1 MFLFIVFFLSISGAA
16 QKSDPVDVFVGT
28 KMQEMHIPGLSLA
41 VVKNGKVI
49 KAAGYGIANLE
60 TGTSATPETMYNTAS
75 LSKSVIA
82 AAVVLLAQDGKI
94 SLDDKVN
101 KYLEDPPDTWS
112 QITIRHLLSHTSGIV
127 RDPADYHPYE
137 NRPITAVIKDCYSL
151 PLAFPPGEQWLYS
164 NVGYYLLAEVIT
176 KASGKPWD
184 AFIAERLF
192 VPAQMKSARLATVT
206 DIVPHRAGGYHYSKT
221 GMENAENWIAIRP
234 SSAFLSTVL
243 DLAKWD
249 TFLDSSPLLSSASRK
264 LIWTPVTL
272 NNRTSVDY
280 GFGWYVDALFGH
292 PRIHHDGQ
300 YPGFRSD
307 YERFM
312 DEKLTVIIL
321 ANSDN
326 DSVETLAIK
335 IAGFYEPSLTLPPF
349 TLTAAVSNQTIASG
363 KAVNV
368 AINATDEGHH
378 APGTLLEMEIWN
390 AREQAVYKDH
400 RENENFATGQ
410 TKTYTFVWTPA
421 EPGVYTVNIGAY
433 GPKWMPSVAWKEH
446 AATITVAP

>member
-1 MFLFIVFFLSISGAA
+1 M
-16 QKSDPVDVFVGT
+16 
-28 KMQEMHIPGLSLA
+28 
-41 VVKNGKVI
+41 
-49 KAAGYGIANLE
+49 
-60 TGTSATPETMYNTAS
+60 
-75 LSKSVIA
+75 
-82 AAVVLLAQDGKI
+82 
-94 SLDDKVN
+94 
-101 KYLEDPPDTWS
+101 
-112 QITIRHLLSHTSGIV
+112 
-127 RDPADYHPYE
+127 
-137 NRPITAVIKDCYSL
+137 
-151 PLAFPPGEQWLYS
+151 
-164 NVGYYLLAEVIT
+164 IT

-192 VPAQMKSARLATVT
+192 VPAQMNSARLATVT
-206 DIVPHRAGGYHYSKT
+206 DIVPQRAAGYHYGKT
-221 GMENAENWIAIRP
+221 GMQNAENWIAIRP

-249 TFLDSSPLLSSASRK
+249 TFLDSSPLLSASSRK

-280 GFGWYVDALFGH
+280 GFGWYVNALFGH

-307 YERFM
+307 YERFT
-312 DEKLTVIIL
+312 DDKLTVIVL

-335 IAGFYEPSLTLPPF
+335 IAGFYEPSLSLPPF
-349 TLTAAVSNQTIASG
+349 TLGAAVPNQPIASR
-363 KAVNV
+363 KPVDV
-368 AINATDEGHH
+368 TINATDDGHN

-390 AREQAVYKDH
+390 ASEQAVYKDH
-400 RENENFATGQ
+400 KENEDFGAGQ

-433 GPKWMPSVAWKEH
+433 GPKWMPSLAWKQH
-446 AATITVAP
+446 AATIAVAP